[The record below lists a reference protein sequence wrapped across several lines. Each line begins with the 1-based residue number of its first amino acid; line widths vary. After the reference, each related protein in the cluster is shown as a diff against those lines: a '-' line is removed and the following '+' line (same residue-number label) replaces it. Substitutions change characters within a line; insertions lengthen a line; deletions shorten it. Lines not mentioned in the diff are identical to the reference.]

1 MKKQAVLPFT
11 DPRGSSWLGR
21 YLAQKAIRQ
30 QSRNDDPN
38 VAVAT
43 IPTAA
48 MMAVPP
54 LAIPGYYA
62 NELVSNSVVQG
73 NNPVEADRILSKT
86 VKDLTNRTWKDQLLA
101 GLKKSPSWALGGAV
115 GSGLAGYLL
124 SRLTGNGDPN
134 RIALNSAI
142 GGGLAGAAIPVATSA
157 IDKLILDRMVT
168 RHDKTRAKKYLASN
182 SREASLPLGDVVGAA
197 VT

>member
-86 VKDLTNRTWKDQLLA
+86 VKDLTLTSGKIIGCLLIL
-101 GLKKSPSWALGGAV
+101 GLIMV
-115 GSGLAGYLL
+115 GFAKLLVFLGYL
-124 SRLTGNGDPN
+124 
-134 RIALNSAI
+134 
-142 GGGLAGAAIPVATSA
+142 
-157 IDKLILDRMVT
+157 
-168 RHDKTRAKKYLASN
+168 
-182 SREASLPLGDVVGAA
+182 
-197 VT
+197 